1 MENQRIKLNL
11 ASKIFL
17 LIAIAVLIS
26 IFSIGSLSYFTL
38 KKNLQ
43 EGLSKSLEH
52 IATTAAVMIDGDSHE
67 RITSIKDR
75 EYLQIQSILRRVKDS
90 NQITSPIYTL
100 RRSGREAE
108 FIISTDYGSLL
119 GGKYPLR
126 REMLRALAF
135 SLERT

>member
-52 IATTAAVMIDGDSHE
+52 IAITAAVMIDGDSHE
-67 RITSIKDR
+67 RIESMKDKD
-75 EYLQIQSILRRVKDS
+75 YLQIQSILRRIKDS

-100 RRSGREAE
+100 RRSGREVE

-126 REMLRALAF
+126 REM
-135 SLERT
+135 